1 MITYDLS
8 LERQNLLG
16 ADKFSIAAESNETV
30 SFRFHF
36 DRSWR
41 IFDTKAA
48 VFKSSHG
55 KYYVIDIVSNSVTV
69 PWEVLRDTNGFELAI
84 VAYENEVVL
93 TSKKVSISVA
103 SSLLPEFCR
112 QLSPSETLFD
122 RLKTEAENTAFLAY
136 KDEIQSMKTEHDRKV
151 IELNEQ
157 IADEQQN
164 TEDVREQKNAEIAE
178 INYQISVT
186 QNTHNAE
193 IAALQAQLATLQE
206 KAHNWDLV
214 DTAISGKTNA
224 SQPLW
229 LGGTEPFELPMM
241 NTCSCTDISK
251 LSISSNLTKAGF
263 DFSSITNMSNM
274 FSNKS
279 GFEEIKLVNSE
290 SVTTTERAFDNDI
303 ALKKAD
309 LGNLLNC
316 QSLYCTFSGCTSL
329 EEVSIGT
336 PSCYTTAA
344 HMFNSCY
351 ALKTINGTFSSF
363 ICTNYSNSFLNCANL
378 ETIRF
383 AENSIISSVDLGDCV
398 RLSKESIYSA
408 ANALSADHTATIYFS
423 EHAFAVNL
431 TAEERAEVTNLI
443 RNVKGWT
450 LGLG

>member
-16 ADKFSIAAESNETV
+16 ADKFSVAAESNETV

-55 KYYVIDIVSNSVTV
+55 KYYVMDIVSNSVTV

-112 QLSPSETLFD
+112 QLSPTETLFD
-122 RLKTEAENTAFLAY
+122 RQRTEAENTAFLAY
-136 KDEIQSMKTEHDRKV
+136 KNEIQSMKTEHDRKV

-164 TEDVREQKNAEIAE
+164 TEDVREQKDAEIAE

-186 QNTHNAE
+186 QNNHNAE
-193 IAALQAQLATLQE
+193 IAALQAQLAALQE

-214 DTAISGKTNA
+214 DTALRDKTNA
-224 SQPLW
+224 NSSLW
-229 LGGTEPFELPMM
+229 SGGTEPFDLPMM
-241 NTCSCTDISK
+241 NTCSCTDSSK
-251 LSISSNLTKAGF
+251 LSVSTYLRKAGF
-263 DFSSITNMSNM
+263 DLSSITSISSV
-274 FSNKS
+274 FSRKTYL
-279 GFEEIKLVNSE
+279 EEIKLQNTGSIKTIE
-290 SVTTTERAFDNDI
+290 KAFEACISVRKVDF
-303 ALKKAD
+303 
-309 LGNLLNC
+309 GNLTNC
-316 QSLYCTFSGCTSL
+316 QNMANVFSGCTSL

-336 PSCYTTAA
+336 PSHYTSATGIFFNCY
-344 HMFNSCY
+344 S
-351 ALKTINGTFSSF
+351 LKTVNGIFSSY
-363 ICTNYSNSFLNCANL
+363 ICTSFNNSFIGCANL

-383 AENSIISSVDLGDCV
+383 AENSLICTVDFSDCV
-398 RLSKESIYSA
+398 KLSKESIYSVV
-408 ANALSADHTATIYFS
+408 NALATDQTATVYFA
-423 EHAFAVNL
+423 EHAFTNNL
-431 TAEERAEVTNLI
+431 TAEERSEITNLI
-443 RNVKGWT
+443 RNVKHWT
-450 LGLG
+450 LIFC

>member
-30 SFRFHF
+30 GFRFHF

-55 KYYVIDIVSNSVTV
+55 KYYVMDIVSNSVTV

-93 TSKKVSISVA
+93 TSKKVNISVA

-136 KDEIQSMKTEHDRKV
+136 KNEIQSMKTEHNRKV

-164 TEDVREQKNAEIAE
+164 TEDVRAQKDTEIAE

-193 IAALQAQLATLQE
+193 IAALQAQLAALQE

-214 DTAISGKTNA
+214 DAAVQSKKNA
-224 SQPLW
+224 NEPLW
-229 LGGTEPFELPMM
+229 AGGTQQFELPLMKIHL
-241 NTCSCTDISK
+241 CTDKNK
-251 LSISSNLTKAGF
+251 LSISSYLTKAGF
-263 DFSSITNMSNM
+263 DISSLTDISSV
-274 FSNKS
+274 FVGKASL
-279 GFEEIKLVNSE
+279 EEIKLINSE
-290 SVTTTERAFDNDI
+290 SVTNAERAFGDSI
-303 ALKKAD
+303 SLKKAD
-309 LGNLLNC
+309 IGNLINC
-316 QSLYCTFSGCTSL
+316 QNIINLFSGCTSL

-336 PSCYTTAA
+336 PSVFTKANSA
-344 HMFNSCY
+344 FNNCRS
-351 ALKTINGTFSSF
+351 LKTINGTFSSF
-363 ICTNYSNSFLNCANL
+363 ICTSFYGTFLNCVSL
-378 ETIRF
+378 ENIRF
-383 AENSIISSVDLGDCV
+383 AENSLIASIDFGYSVN
-398 RLSKESIYSA
+398 LSKESIYSIV
-408 ANALSADHTATIYFS
+408 NALSADHTATVYFA
-423 EHAFAVNL
+423 EHAFDNNL
-431 TAEERAEVTNLI
+431 TANERAEVTNLV

-450 LGLG
+450 LSFA